1 MEGDEIMRASST
13 NIDRSIRAITKH
25 LVVKLAKRLGISE
38 DKALSMLMKTM
49 TYELLQDRKSY
60 LYAESAEY
68 VYDMLD
74 AELTHDI
81 ERWKKL

>member
-1 MEGDEIMRASST
+1 MRAPST
-13 NIDRSIRAITKH
+13 NIDRSIRAITKE
-25 LVVKLAKRLGISE
+25 LVVKLAKRLGISK
-38 DKALSMLMKTM
+38 DKALSMLMKTL
-49 TYELLQDRKSY
+49 TYKLLQDRKSY